1 MLANRPRV
9 AIAIVVIIVLVTGA
23 VMSVSGK
30 SNLAPDQGIAGRFLG
45 VAVDNLVMKTKG
57 PIIHPFRGGDRK
69 TSIWEYCPEGA
80 GTGEQVAVRAYV
92 DLDLYYV
99 AYLRWQEDATHWGGP
114 GQGGQALLQREKAHQ
129 SALEYA
135 AMKCWFFD
143 PGDKLTYETYK
154 DYLPQPVYSFLWE
167 GLGPEELRHSVEVEL
182 SAVTGKVV
190 LYTASI
196 LPRDPQ
202 SILSVE
208 ISADEAR
215 SRVEEAI
222 PKLWPEMIEPIKV
235 SLSVVLTRTVYA
247 PAGHPVYPVTI
258 DGHTHA
264 GSDRLY
270 FFGTVCGV
278 DAHTGEVLTAMVRP
292 TDEPRPDAEIKI
304 SKEKALQI
312 VQEALPQELRE
323 AKVKASELTARCRL
337 AALGTPVYPVRIT
350 GKLPA
355 PDESGELWDWAQTWA
370 VDAASG
376 RIYGLHVRSGDE
388 EEELAPLWPS
398 FRHSS
403 R

>member
-9 AIAIVVIIVLVTGA
+9 AIAIVVIIVVVTGA

-30 SNLAPDQGIAGRFLG
+30 TNLAPDQQIAGRFLG
-45 VAVDNLVMKTKG
+45 VPVGKLVMKSKW
-57 PIIHPFRGGDRK
+57 PLIHPFRGGDRK
-69 TSIWEYCPEGA
+69 TSIWEYCPEG
-80 GTGEQVAVRAYV
+80 GGRGEQVTVRAYV

-99 AYLRWQEDATHWGGP
+99 AYVFSEQDTTHSGVP
-114 GQGGQALLQREKAHQ
+114 GHGAHGLLQREEAYQ
-129 SALEYA
+129 SALQYA
-135 AMKCWFFD
+135 AMECWFFNAR
-143 PGDKLTYETYK
+143 DKLTYETYK
-154 DYLPQPVYSFLWE
+154 DYLPQPAYSFLWE
-167 GLGPEELRHSVEVEL
+167 GPGPEEFRHSVNVEL
-182 SAVTGKVV
+182 SAVTGKPVA
-190 LYTASI
+190 YAASI
-196 LPRDPQ
+196 DPRDPQ

-215 SRVEEAI
+215 RRVEEAI

-235 SLSVVLTRTVYA
+235 SLSVVSTRTVYA

-278 DAHTGEVLTAMVRP
+278 DAHTGEVLMAMVRP
-292 TDEPRPDAEIKI
+292 THEPKPDAEINL
-304 SKEKALQI
+304 SKEKALEI

-376 RIYGLHVRSGDE
+376 RIYGLHVSSGDE